1 MNDDDDP
8 KAADHTF
15 RYDIEVTPT
24 ELARNLSKTL
34 HRVRYEHQ
42 EFTVATAAR
51 EPIARFVP
59 YGPAPHMTARELVGL
74 LLRRLPVVAF
84 DEVAARVHAV
94 TWAELAAKGVNVGA
108 HDLMIAATAL
118 AIGWGVAT
126 HDARGFPKIPGLR
139 LARW

>member
-74 LLRRLPVVAF
+74 LRSAPRPDADYLRTVAKLGRKQPKLP
-84 DEVAARVHAV
+84 RSP
-94 TWAELAAKGVNVGA
+94 
-108 HDLMIAATAL
+108 
-118 AIGWGVAT
+118 WG
-126 HDARGFPKIPGLR
+126 R
-139 LARW
+139 

>member
-1 MNDDDDP
+1 SVLIAGERGKLDLERALAEHGDEQVAI
-8 KAADHTF
+8 AAITAS
-15 RYDIEVTPT
+15 
-24 ELARNLSKTL
+24 ELLHGVHRAAQPGQRAR
-34 HRVRYEHQ
+34 REAFVEH
-42 EFTVATAAR
+42 
-51 EPIARFVP
+51 
-59 YGPAPHMTARELVGL
+59 

>member
-1 MNDDDDP
+1 MGTLVDSSVLIAGERGKLDLERALAEHGDEQVAI
-8 KAADHTF
+8 AAITAS
-15 RYDIEVTPT
+15 
-24 ELARNLSKTL
+24 ELLHGVHRAAQPGQRAR
-34 HRVRYEHQ
+34 REAFVEH
-42 EFTVATAAR
+42 
-51 EPIARFVP
+51 
-59 YGPAPHMTARELVGL
+59 